1 MTTQKLFN
9 YCKLMRLNKPIGIWL
24 LLWPTLWALWVA
36 SEGWPNQNLFIIFTL
51 GVIIMRSAG
60 CVLNDYVDQNID
72 LHVKRTQ
79 MRPIVSGQIS
89 SKEALVLFILL
100 GLAAISLAMMLN
112 RMTQLLATIAASLTI
127 IYPFIKR
134 FFSLPQFVLGIAFG
148 WAIPMVFAAVTGGV
162 PIIAW
167 LLFGTVVIWAV
178 IYDTFYAMIDRND
191 DIKVG
196 VKSTAILF
204 GDADLF
210 IIAGLQSIMLVM
222 LIFIGFFIK
231 LSIWFFS
238 SIFIASIFMIY
249 HLWLARN
256 REPHGCYAAFKNN
269 HIIGLV
275 IFFGFL
281 IHYTFNPG

>member
-1 MTTQKLFN
+1 MSFDPKTPEIKKMCESLIG
-9 YCKLMRLNKPIGIWL
+9 CKINIGFTI
-24 LLWPTLWALWVA
+24 TLK
-36 SEGWPNQNLFIIFTL
+36 SGENLSGGINN
-51 GVIIMRSAG
+51 
-60 CVLNDYVDQNID
+60 CNIVGD
-72 LHVKRTQ
+72 C
-79 MRPIVSGQIS
+79 M
-89 SKEALVLFILL
+89 ED
-100 GLAAISLAMMLN
+100 
-112 RMTQLLATIAASLTI
+112 I

-134 FFSLPQFVLGIAFG
+134 YLSIPQFVLGAAFG
-148 WAIPMVFAAVTGGV
+148 WAVPMVFAAETKNL
-162 PIIAW
+162 PILAW